1 MTQDKKILG
10 IDYGDIRIGIAIGFS
25 ESKVSSPYSII
36 ENKNNK
42 FVLEELK
49 IILNQEEIEEIVI
62 GIPYSLSSN
71 KEKSDQLKKTKKFIE
86 FLKGSLGIKITEEDE
101 RLSTRLAENLTRE
114 KRGHKDDIAAQVIL
128 QNYLERC

>member
-86 FLKGSLGIKITEEDE
+86 FLKGSLGIIT
-101 RLSTRLAENLTRE
+101 
-114 KRGHKDDIAAQVIL
+114 KYKPIMIL
-128 QNYLERC
+128 ELNPSEVTYRSQEIINFIL